1 MNEDQAENRLDQLL
15 SRYKF
20 PLAAG
25 VVGLVLLI
33 AGLITSGIIFKTFV
47 KSTKY
52 PKESLV
58 QTSQGMVVKVDVS
71 GAVANPGV
79 YSLKI
84 DSRIEEAI
92 KAAGGITNEAD
103 PQYLSKYLNLAQK
116 VTDGMKIYV
125 PFEGEPLSGAG
136 QASGG
141 VSGTSVI
148 NLNTATLAELDKLP
162 GIGPVSAQKI
172 IDSRPYNSIEELF
185 TKKIVSKAVYEKVKE
200 MVSVY

>member
-15 SRYKF
+15 SKYKL

-33 AGLITSGIIFKTFV
+33 GGLIASGIIFKTFV

-58 QTSQGMVVKVDVS
+58 QTGQGMVVKVDVS

-92 KAAGGITNEAD
+92 KAAGGIASEAD

-136 QASGG
+136 QTSGG

-148 NLNTATLAELDKLP
+148 NLNAATLAELDKLP

-200 MVSVY
+200 KVSVY